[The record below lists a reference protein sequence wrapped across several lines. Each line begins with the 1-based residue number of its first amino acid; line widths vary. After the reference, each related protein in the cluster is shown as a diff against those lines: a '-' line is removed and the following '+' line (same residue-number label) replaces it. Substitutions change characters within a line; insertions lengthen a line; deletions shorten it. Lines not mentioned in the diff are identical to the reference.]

1 MVLLEGCCMAFT
13 GISHDSAGLS
23 TPWESYPPN
32 SGSYQHIKGESDDCS
47 GHCYSPFTLSLSKGT
62 SEEGWFDRLT
72 TNGVGPTANGV
83 SEPVARKI
91 RRPLGED

>member
-1 MVLLEGCCMAFT
+1 MAFT

-47 GHCYSPFTLSLSKGT
+47 GRCYSPFTLSLSKG
-62 SEEGWFDRLT
+62 
-72 TNGVGPTANGV
+72 
-83 SEPVARKI
+83 
-91 RRPLGED
+91 PLAETVVRQAHHERGGAHRERGE